1 MAVRARRI
9 GTILEVEC
17 EGDCDL
23 DAAPAM
29 ESAISRAARLG
40 VRLLLIDLSRTRTLD
55 SSGVRMLLRAR
66 GEAES
71 LAGRVVVVGLQPETR
86 RVLDLLG
93 LGRVMRCVAT
103 RDEAIAYLMSAAS
116 PRP

>member
-1 MAVRARRI
+1 MAVRVRWT
-9 GTILEVEC
+9 GTIVEVVC

-23 DAAPAM
+23 EVAPAM

-40 VRLLLIDLSRTRTLD
+40 VRLLLIDLTRTRLLD

-71 LAGRVVVVGLQPETR
+71 LAGRVVVVGLQPEPR
-86 RVLDLLG
+86 RVLDVLG
-93 LGRVMRCVAT
+93 LGRVMHCVAT
-103 RDEAIAYLMSAAS
+103 RDEAIAYLMDMTT
-116 PRP
+116 PRS